1 MYLTKECL
9 GQAQF
14 DCCPPTDDDLH
25 DKLANYLLM
34 KAIFFNNLINKG
46 AKIRNRDPNQKVIF
60 RVPKILFKIFPGV
73 KFDILIE
80 VAFIIYTMQRLHLQ
94 VEQIF

>member
-1 MYLTKECL
+1 MNIPSSICSNPLLSFCYCNQIKDTSVLNLKRDGLKLAMYLTKECL

-46 AKIRNRDPNQKVIF
+46 AKIRNRDPNQKVM
-60 RVPKILFKIFPGV
+60 
-73 KFDILIE
+73 
-80 VAFIIYTMQRLHLQ
+80 Y
-94 VEQIF
+94 